1 MHPLQY
7 LVCKFHGQQGLAG
20 YTPWGHKKSD
30 MAEHTDIFLKKW
42 LFLTSEFLKFQVGL
56 TEYFFLN
63 LNFFPGEV
71 AKISSLSSN
80 SLPVLDLNSVLRNL
94 RVRKKHFAFALNRLG
109 NASVNITTCQ
119 WLYGRHMYSLSPYK
133 SCLGRQDLQAGWS
146 RIYMATELCA
156 TVSFLTA
163 VEEEASWELRLG
175 NFTSSGKNLC
185 GSLLFIFHWPELVTW
200 ACLIERVPGNVCV
213 SLGRIRYLANITGPA
228 IIDTRLSQYM
238 NTNASPPGKSHTVEN
253 RNWKLENKWFFSY
266 RIPNTY
272 FT

>member
-1 MHPLQY
+1 MHPLQD

-20 YTPWGHKKSD
+20 YSPWGRKKSD

-56 TEYFFLN
+56 TEYFLLN

-94 RVRKKHFAFALNRLG
+94 RVRKKHFAFAFNRLG

-133 SCLGRQDLQAGWS
+133 SCLGWQDLQAGWS
-146 RIYMATELCA
+146 RICMAIEHA

-163 VEEEASWELRLG
+163 VEEEASWELKLG
-175 NFTSSGKNLC
+175 NFTSSGKNWY
-185 GSLLFIFHWPELVTW
+185 GSLLFVFHWPELVTW

-213 SLGRIRYLANITGPA
+213 SLGRIRYLANITDPA
-228 IIDTRLSQYM
+228 IIDTLAVTIYEHKCK
-238 NTNASPPGKSHTVEN
+238 SPRQKSYS
-253 RNWKLENKWFFSY
+253 RK
-266 RIPNTY
+266 
-272 FT
+272 